1 MGLGEDKTG
10 SGSRDAVETDVW
22 GWGWGTLSSLGTLIV
37 LCVPVSWVLPIVYLE
52 TASFPSA
59 SRFLEGGGGS
69 RLQKLES
76 RGQDR

>member
-1 MGLGEDKTG
+1 M
-10 SGSRDAVETDVW
+10 
-22 GWGWGTLSSLGTLIV
+22 LSSLYTLIV
-37 LCVPVSWVLPIVYLE
+37 LCVPVNLVLPIVYLE
-52 TASFPSA
+52 TASFPSE